1 MIKLSLQ
8 SLSYKN
14 SFNESSI
21 DLDGIIQKASKMRMD
36 GVDIHY
42 NHFKTTDPK
51 YLEKIRLDCLKLG
64 LKICYIGLSNNFLLP
79 PSEIP
84 SQINM
89 IKKWVDIAYEMKIPM
104 VRVFGGW
111 LGENQT
117 DEQAWP
123 HLVEVTKKAVDYA
136 STKRIILGLHNHNHG
151 CIPATG
157 EQVVRLL
164 KDIDSPYFSHILDT
178 GQYRGSPGASMGT
191 RGKIDSDY
199 NFYESIEKSAPL
211 ATHIRAKI
219 YRIGSGKEAWLD
231 YDRIMKIFSRIQY
244 NGWLSVVYE
253 GQDEENEETAI
264 PKSVDFLREMINK
277 YKL

>member
-21 DLDGIIQKASKMRMD
+21 DLDGIIQKASKMRLD

-79 PSEIP
+79 PSKIP

-123 HLVEVTKKAVDYA
+123 HLVEVTREAVNYA
-136 STKRIILGLHNHNHG
+136 STKKIILGLHNHNHG

-178 GQYRGSPGASMGT
+178 GQYRGSPGASMGE
-191 RGKIDSDY
+191 RGKI
-199 NFYESIEKSAPL
+199 